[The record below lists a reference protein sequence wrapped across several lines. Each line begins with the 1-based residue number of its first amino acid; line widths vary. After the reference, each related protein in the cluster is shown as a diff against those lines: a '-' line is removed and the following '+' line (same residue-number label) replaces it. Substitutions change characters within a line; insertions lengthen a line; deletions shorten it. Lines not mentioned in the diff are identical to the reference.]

1 MYNSHLK
8 FLINFYITARF
19 KIVNNIFSVSK
30 FVYNHFTTYENKKVF
45 PFLLG
50 AITYYSD
57 SQFSKYAVDSIDLS
71 RYAGS
76 WYEIE
81 RIPNSF
87 QGEITNVRATYSVRS
102 DWNITVYNEGTF
114 SNGSSRSNTGVA
126 IPPSLP
132 KAILKVS
139 FFYPV
144 RFSDYYIIG
153 LDTTNYSHAMVGGPV
168 PEILWILS
176 RESTLSDAIINS
188 YKASAKAMGYN
199 TSSLKSYVK

>member
-1 MYNSHLK
+1 M
-8 FLINFYITARF
+8 F
-19 KIVNNIFSVSK
+19 KIICIAILLFFTINCNNFQSESK
-30 FVYNHFTTYENKKVF
+30 PIYENKKVF
-45 PFLLG
+45 PLLLG

-57 SQFSKYAVDSIDLS
+57 SQFSKYALSNIDLS
-71 RYAGS
+71 KYAGA

-81 RIPNSF
+81 RIPNTF
-87 QGEITNVRATYSVRS
+87 QGELANVKATYTARS
-102 DWNITVYNEGTF
+102 DGNITVYNEGTLGTSS
-114 SNGSSRSNTGVA
+114 SNITGIA
-126 IPPSLP
+126 IPSSTS

-144 RFSDYYIIG
+144 IFSDYYIIG

-176 RESTLSDAIINS
+176 RESTLSDTIINS
-188 YKASAKAMGYN
+188 YKASAKAMGYS

>member
-1 MYNSHLK
+1 MLK
-8 FLINFYITARF
+8 FNCITLLLFFVFNCTNFQDES
-19 KIVNNIFSVSK
+19 KSIF
-30 FVYNHFTTYENKKVF
+30 ENKKTF
-45 PFLLG
+45 PLLLG

-57 SQFSKYAVDSIDLS
+57 SQFSKYALETIDLS
-71 RYAGS
+71 KYAGS

-87 QGEITNVRATYSVRS
+87 QGELSNVRATYSARS
-102 DWNITVYNEGTF
+102 DGNITVYNEGTF
-114 SNGSSRSNTGVA
+114 PSGSSSNITGVA

-139 FFYPV
+139 FFPV
-144 RFSDYYIIG
+144 FFSDYYVIG

-176 RESTLSDAIINS
+176 RESTLSDSIINT
-188 YKASAKAMGYN
+188 YKESAKAMGYN
-199 TSSLKSYVK
+199 TSLLKSYKN